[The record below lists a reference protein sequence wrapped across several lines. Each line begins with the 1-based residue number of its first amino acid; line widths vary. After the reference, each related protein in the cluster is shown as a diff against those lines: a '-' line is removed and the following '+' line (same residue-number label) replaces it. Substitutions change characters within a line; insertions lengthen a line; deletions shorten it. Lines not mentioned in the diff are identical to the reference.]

1 MMLFPNRKNEVSDMA
16 KKPTYEE
23 LEAQV
28 LRLKDTERELREMEE
43 MLQDRITLWQLLIE
57 QSKDGIVVLDE
68 NGSVYAANKH
78 FAEMLGYTEEELRR
92 LRVWEWDGR
101 LPKEELLQ
109 YLRSSDESGH
119 SLEARH
125 RRKDGSLIDVE
136 FSYNGALYNGRK
148 LVFCVHRDISA
159 RKRMEQEL
167 RESERKYRELCIVD
181 DLTNLYNARH
191 FHGHLKMEINRA
203 NRYGQPLS
211 LLFFDLDDFKKYN
224 DVYGHVEGDK
234 VLSRTGEV
242 VKRGL
247 RQTDSAFRYGGEEF
261 AVILPTTDL
270 PSAITA
276 AERLADE
283 LYQEVFSPVSG
294 KDVRITCSIGVALYR
309 PNEDPEDFVQRAD
322 LLMYKAKDEG
332 KNRVCAEPL
341 P

>member
-1 MMLFPNRKNEVSDMA
+1 MA
-16 KKPTYEE
+16 HKPTYEE

-28 LRLKDTERELREMEE
+28 LRLKDAERELREMEE
-43 MLQDRITLWQLLIE
+43 MLQDKITLWQLLIE

-68 NGSVYAANKH
+68 NGSVYAANKR

-92 LRVWEWDGR
+92 LKIWEWDGR
-101 LPKEELLQ
+101 LSKEELLGN
-109 YLRSSDESGH
+109 LRRANTSGH
-119 SLEARH
+119 SLETLH
-125 RRKDGSLIDVE
+125 RCKNGAIIDVE
-136 FSYNGALYNGRK
+136 LSYNGALYNGRK
-148 LVFCVHRDISA
+148 LVFCVCRDISA
-159 RKRMEQEL
+159 RKRMEKEL

-191 FHGHLKMEINRA
+191 FHGHLKMESNRA
-203 NRYGQPLS
+203 DRYGQPLS

-234 VLSRTGEV
+234 VLSRIGEV

-261 AVILPTTDL
+261 AVILPMTDL

-283 LYQEVFSPVSG
+283 LYREVFSPASG
-294 KDVRITCSIGVALYR
+294 EDVHITCSIGVALYR
-309 PNEDPEDFVQRAD
+309 PNEAPVSFVQRAD
-322 LLMYKAKDEG
+322 LLMYRAKSEG
-332 KNRVCAEPL
+332 KNRVCAESVL
-341 P
+341 